1 MNEKNSFWLVS
12 QKIADVLWI
21 IMIAVLPITSMP
33 LIARLLGSDTV
44 AAPAIVVVFFLMIIW
59 FVPYIFRRG
68 RMVKESIPLFV
79 FVIIALA
86 ATVLS
91 NFRIIPAY
99 KGITYLSNSIE
110 AFVTLLIGV
119 VFFLVTSSY
128 LKNEEKALLTLKV
141 INWSGVV
148 MLIWA
153 GFQVVAWHGFGHYPG
168 WMFDLQG
175 LISSRVLYRQRVNG
189 LALEPSWFAHQ
200 LNMIYLPIWLAATIK
215 GVSVFKKRVWFLTF
229 ENFLLLAGIG
239 ALLLTLS
246 RVGVL
251 GFLLMFTFLLI
262 KLHSFLVGK
271 VLTLLEKRKNKEILS
286 KQKHRWTVMIS
297 VLFIIFYLMII
308 AIGLFVFSRV
318 DPRMETLFDFSVGKD
333 NPLLSYFNELSFG
346 ERVVYWLAGWNV
358 FAEHP
363 ILGVGLGNAGFYF
376 PKAITPYGWNL
387 IEVRRLV
394 YRTSI
399 LLNVKSLWARL
410 LAETGLVGFSVF
422 CSWLFSLAKKFV
434 KKSEAKKT
442 MGGVFALAGIFVLC
456 ALLAEGFSID
466 SFAMPYM
473 WIALGLAAA
482 DLNSLHAQG
491 S

>member
-1 MNEKNSFWLVS
+1 MNEKNSFWRFS
-12 QKIADVLWI
+12 QKIADILWI
-21 IMIAVLPITSMP
+21 IMIALLPISSMP

-44 AAPAIVVVFFLMIIW
+44 AAPSIIVVFFLMVIW
-59 FVPYIFRRG
+59 FIPYILRRG
-68 RMVKESIPLFV
+68 KMVKESIPLLV
-79 FVIIALA
+79 FVIVALA
-86 ATVLS
+86 ATVLA
-91 NFRIIPAY
+91 NFKVIPAY
-99 KGITYLSNSIE
+99 KDIPYLSNSIE

-128 LKNEEKALLTLKV
+128 LQNEEKALLTLKV
-141 INWSGVV
+141 INWSAIV
-148 MLIWA
+148 MLIWT

-200 LNMIYLPIWLAATIK
+200 LNMIYIPIWLAATIK
-215 GVSVFKKRVWFLTF
+215 GISAFKKRLGFLTV
-229 ENFLLLAGIG
+229 ESVLLVAGIG
-239 ALLLTLS
+239 SLLLTLS
-246 RVGVL
+246 RVGL
-251 GFLLMFTFLLI
+251 LAFLLMFTFLFI
-262 KLHSFLVGK
+262 KLHSHLVTK
-271 VLTLLEKRKNKEILS
+271 VAASIQKKKEKISSTQKKRLTVL
-286 KQKHRWTVMIS
+286 IS
-297 VLFIIFYLMII
+297 ILFIVVYLLIL
-308 AIGLFVFSRV
+308 AVGLYVFSKV
-318 DPRMETLFDFSVGKD
+318 DPRMASLFDFSVGQD
-333 NPLLSYFNELSFG
+333 NPLLAYFNELSFG
-346 ERVVYWLAGWNV
+346 ERIVYWLAGWNV

-387 IEVRRLV
+387 IEVRNLA

-410 LAETGLVGFSVF
+410 LAETGLVGFAVF
-422 CSWLFSLAKKFV
+422 CSWLYSLVKKFV
-434 KKSEAKKT
+434 KKSEVKHNMT
-442 MGGVFALAGIFVLC
+442 GVFALSGVFVLC

-482 DLNSLHAQG
+482 DLPLLSNKG

>member
-1 MNEKNSFWLVS
+1 MNEKNSFWLLS
-12 QKIADVLWI
+12 QKIADILWI
-21 IMIAVLPITSMP
+21 IMIALLPISSMP

-44 AAPAIVVVFFLMIIW
+44 AAPSIIVVFFLMVIW
-59 FVPYIFRRG
+59 FIPYILRRG
-68 RMVKESIPLFV
+68 KMIKEGIPLLV
-79 FVIIALA
+79 FVIVALA
-86 ATVLS
+86 ATVLA
-91 NFRIIPAY
+91 NFKVIPAY
-99 KGITYLSNSIE
+99 KDIPYLSNSIE

-128 LKNEEKALLTLKV
+128 LQNEEKALLTLKV
-141 INWSGVV
+141 INWSAIV
-148 MLIWA
+148 MLIWT

-200 LNMIYLPIWLAATIK
+200 LNMIYIPIWLAATIK
-215 GVSVFKKRVWFLTF
+215 GVSAFKKRLGFLTV
-229 ENFLLLAGIG
+229 ESVLLVAGIG
-239 ALLLTLS
+239 SLLLTLS
-246 RVGVL
+246 RVGL
-251 GFLLMFTFLLI
+251 LAFLLMFTFLFI
-262 KLHSFLVGK
+262 KLHSHLVTK
-271 VLTLLEKRKNKEILS
+271 VAASIQKKKEKISSTQKKRLTVL
-286 KQKHRWTVMIS
+286 IS
-297 VLFIIFYLMII
+297 ILFIVVYLLIL
-308 AIGLFVFSRV
+308 AVGLYVFSKV
-318 DPRMETLFDFSVGKD
+318 DPRMASLFDFSVGQD
-333 NPLLSYFNELSFG
+333 NPLLAYFNELSFG
-346 ERVVYWLAGWNV
+346 ERIVYWLAGWNV

-387 IEVRRLV
+387 IEVRRLA
-394 YRTSI
+394 YRSSI

-410 LAETGLVGFSVF
+410 LAETGLVGFAVF
-422 CSWLFSLAKKFV
+422 CSWLYSLVKKFV
-434 KKSEAKKT
+434 KKSETKHNMT
-442 MGGVFALAGIFVLC
+442 GVFALSGVFVLC

-482 DLNSLHAQG
+482 DLPLLSNKG

>member
-1 MNEKNSFWLVS
+1 MNAKNSLWLLS
-12 QKIADVLWI
+12 QKTADILWI
-21 IMIAVLPITSMP
+21 IMIAILPITSMP

-44 AAPAIVVVFFLMIIW
+44 AAPSIIIVFFLMVIW
-59 FVPYIFRRG
+59 FIPYILRRG
-68 RMVKESIPLFV
+68 KMVKESIPLLV
-79 FVIIALA
+79 FVIVALA
-86 ATVLS
+86 ATVLA
-91 NFRIIPAY
+91 NFKVIPAY
-99 KGITYLSNSIE
+99 KDVAYLSNSIE

-119 VFFLVTSSY
+119 VFFLITSTY
-128 LKNEEKALLTLKV
+128 LQNEEKALLTLKV
-141 INWSGVV
+141 INLSAIV
-148 MLIWA
+148 MLIWT

-200 LNMIYLPIWLAATIK
+200 LNMIYIPIWLAATIK
-215 GVSVFKKRVWFLTF
+215 GISAFKKRLGFLTV
-229 ENFLLLAGIG
+229 ESVLLVAGIG
-239 ALLLTLS
+239 SLLLTLS
-246 RVGVL
+246 RVGL
-251 GFLLMFTFLLI
+251 LAFLLMFTFLFV
-262 KLHSFLVGK
+262 KLHSYLVARVTASIQK
-271 VLTLLEKRKNKEILS
+271 KKEKISFTQKKRLTVL
-286 KQKHRWTVMIS
+286 IS
-297 VLFIIFYLMII
+297 ILFIVVYLLLL
-308 AIGLFVFSRV
+308 AVGLYAFSKV
-318 DPRMETLFDFSVGKD
+318 DPRMASLFDFSVGQD
-333 NPLLSYFNELSFG
+333 NPLLAYFNELSFG

-387 IEVRRLV
+387 IEVRRLA

-410 LAETGLVGFSVF
+410 LAETGLVGFAVF
-422 CSWLFSLAKKFV
+422 CSWLYSLAKKFV
-434 KKSEAKKT
+434 KKAETKHSMT
-442 MGGVFALAGIFVLC
+442 GVFALSGIFVLC

-482 DLNSLHAQG
+482 DLPALSNKG